1 MPSLP
6 FIEDTTVIGGLPG
19 AFIGPTVTMRGA
31 EEVEKILGRFA
42 AEFGSPGRFLRA
54 ACYVYRNY
62 MIENYLSGQRLRRRT
77 GRLVQQWRPERVDK
91 TTYRM
96 TSGALR
102 YARVHEFGLDYPQQ
116 PVRGYTTR
124 SGRKVPLYLRHMK
137 QKERRYVRDTLIN
150 AAPLITKRMDE
161 VAASIMKG
169 ITPKTEEGS

>member
-6 FIEDTTVIGGLPG
+6 FIEDPTVIGGLPG

-31 EEVEKILGRFA
+31 EEVEQLIGRLA
-42 AEFGSPGRFLRA
+42 KEVGSPGRFLRA
-54 ACYVYRNY
+54 ACFVYRNY
-62 MIENYLSGQRLRRRT
+62 MIDNFLSGQRLRRRT
-77 GRLVQQWRPERVDK
+77 GRLVQQWRPERVDH

-96 TSGALR
+96 TSGTLR

-137 QKERRYVRDTLIN
+137 QKERRYVRDTLIY
-150 AAPLITKRMDE
+150 AEPLITLRMNE
-161 VAASIMKG
+161 VMNSIIKG
-169 ITPKTEEGS
+169 LAPRKEEG